1 MPSKYRSALRL
12 AIAASAAL
20 LVACSPSPEPT
31 GDGAASGHTRA
42 ANERLAKALPLD
54 DQRDFKEAERGLIA
68 RDEQLLVKGPDG
80 GVLWQPSQYDFV
92 KGEAPATV
100 NPSLWRQAK
109 LNNLHGLYRV
119 ADGIY
124 QVRGYDLSNMSLIE
138 GDSGW
143 IVVDPLT
150 TQETATA
157 AIAFARKHLGD
168 KPVSAV
174 IMTHSHVDHFGGV
187 LAVLP
192 KDRQIPIVAP
202 RHFMEEA
209 TSENVLAGP
218 TMSRR
223 ANYMY
228 GQSLPKS
235 PLGHVDT
242 GLGKAP
248 AFGSV
253 SIAPPTAL
261 VDKTPQQMV
270 IDGVEFQFQ
279 YTPNSEAPAELTFYL
294 PKQKAFCGAEVL
306 SRNMHNLYTLR
317 GAKVRDALAWSA
329 YIEEARKLFDQAE
342 VYFAS
347 HHWPMWGRENIDTFL
362 RGQRDVYKY
371 IHDQTLRLA
380 YKGYT
385 PREIA
390 EQLSLPNSLAK
401 TFANRGYYGT
411 VSHNSKAVYQAYFGW
426 FDGNPANLNPLPPV
440 AAAEKYIA
448 AMGGKDAVMQL
459 AQAAYN
465 EGDYRWVAQLLN
477 HLVFAGGGKNA
488 KELLAKTYSQLG
500 YQAESGPWRDV
511 YLSAALELRNGTSEQ
526 TVSLAGAKDMLKY
539 TPVERFFDAMAAQ
552 LNGVKAE
559 GKDIRLKVTFI
570 DLNKSY
576 ELWVE
581 NSVLHYQVAEGGER
595 IDSSIRI
602 SHELFLDIVLGISS
616 LADMVGSDQLEVSG
630 SAIKLVQFFS
640 LLDKSSEPFAIIEP

>member
-1 MPSKYRSALRL
+1 
-12 AIAASAAL
+12 
-20 LVACSPSPEPT
+20 
-31 GDGAASGHTRA
+31 
-42 ANERLAKALPLD
+42 
-54 DQRDFKEAERGLIA
+54 
-68 RDEQLLVKGPDG
+68 
-80 GVLWQPSQYDFV
+80 
-92 KGEAPATV
+92 
-100 NPSLWRQAK
+100 
-109 LNNLHGLYRV
+109 
-119 ADGIY
+119 
-124 QVRGYDLSNMSLIE
+124 
-138 GDSGW
+138 
-143 IVVDPLT
+143 
-150 TQETATA
+150 
-157 AIAFARKHLGD
+157 
-168 KPVSAV
+168 
-174 IMTHSHVDHFGGV
+174 
-187 LAVLP
+187 
-192 KDRQIPIVAP
+192 
-202 RHFMEEA
+202 
-209 TSENVLAGP
+209 
-218 TMSRR
+218 
-223 ANYMY
+223 
-228 GQSLPKS
+228 
-235 PLGHVDT
+235 
-242 GLGKAP
+242 
-248 AFGSV
+248 
-253 SIAPPTAL
+253 
-261 VDKTPQQMV
+261 
-270 IDGVEFQFQ
+270 
-279 YTPNSEAPAELTFYL
+279 
-294 PKQKAFCGAEVL
+294 
-306 SRNMHNLYTLR
+306 
-317 GAKVRDALAWSA
+317 
-329 YIEEARKLFDQAE
+329 
-342 VYFAS
+342 FAS

-511 YLSAALELRNGTSEQ
+511 YLSGALELRNGTSEQ